1 MAETIVMIHGMWS
14 KPWVWDNYKKFL
26 EKKGYR
32 CVIPTLRYHDINPK
46 DTPDSRLGTTSLL
59 DYAQDLEKE
68 IGKLGEKPI
77 LMGHSMGGLLAQM
90 LGSRGLAK
98 ALVLLTPASPAGTWP
113 LTPSVVRSFWSV
125 LVRPNFWKRYM
136 RQKYGE
142 AVYSMMHLLPPEE
155 QKAYYAKFVF
165 ESGRAASEVG
175 FWFFD
180 PGKASKVDESKITCP
195 ILVIAGKQDRI
206 TPAWVVRQVARKY
219 KGTAYKEYPDH
230 AHWVLGEPGWQ
241 EVAEYAADWLSE
253 TLAKGK
259 K

>member
-1 MAETIVMIHGMWS
+1 
-14 KPWVWDNYKKFL
+14 
-26 EKKGYR
+26 
-32 CVIPTLRYHDINPK
+32 
-46 DTPDSRLGTTSLL
+46 
-59 DYAQDLEKE
+59 
-68 IGKLGEKPI
+68 
-77 LMGHSMGGLLAQM
+77 
-90 LGSRGLAK
+90 
-98 ALVLLTPASPAGTWP
+98 
-113 LTPSVVRSFWSV
+113 
-125 LVRPNFWKRYM
+125 M

-175 FWFFD
+175 FWLFD

-206 TPAWVVRQVARKY
+206 TQAWVVRQVARKY

-241 EVAEYAADWLSE
+241 
-253 TLAKGK
+253 
-259 K
+259 